1 MRAVAAAADS
11 LRYDRLSGFAKQDS
25 PAAGGISRGVS
36 TAGAVGFIL
45 GSTAAPR
52 AGGRRVGWAGS
63 AFFFPAGPFHAVR
76 THTAA
81 VNALGRRGYR
91 SDSSD

>member
-1 MRAVAAAADS
+1 MRAVAAADS
-11 LRYDRLSGFAKQDS
+11 LRYDRLSGFAKQYS
-25 PAAGGISRGVS
+25 PAAGGIYQGVS

-45 GSTAAPR
+45 GSPAAPH
-52 AGGRRVGWAGS
+52 AGAGAS
-63 AFFFPAGPFHAVR
+63 DGPGLPFFFPAGPFHAVR
-76 THTAA
+76 TRTAA